1 MAYILD
7 TGAVLRLLA
16 LRGGDDFLR
25 WIEQAGVRPFIAPVT
40 MAAARDSYQGS
51 PDLTAAQRATYE
63 QRFAALLRDLGQ
75 GTEESVIAAE
85 LDFNGSRILSEIMA
99 VVAEHGLDV
108 LPFDLI
114 PAAIA
119 IQHNDVLVAA
129 DDGGAMQRLAAAL
142 PPETGHLT
150 VAPYGPQA

>member
-1 MAYILD
+1 MAYVLD

-16 LRGGDDFLR
+16 LRRGDEFLR

-99 VVAEHGLDV
+99 VVGFFVMLSGTLWGIWWRIEGKVEKAKLRELS
-108 LPFDLI
+108 LI
-114 PAAIA
+114 
-119 IQHNDVLVAA
+119 
-129 DDGGAMQRLAAAL
+129 
-142 PPETGHLT
+142 
-150 VAPYGPQA
+150 

>member
-16 LRGGDDFLR
+16 LRHGDDFLH
-25 WIEQAGVRPFIAPVT
+25 WIEEAGVRPFIASIT

-51 PDLTAAQRATYE
+51 PDLTAAQRGTFE
-63 QRFAALLRDLGQ
+63 LRFAALLRDLSN
-75 GTEESVIAAE
+75 GTEESVIATD
-85 LDFNGSRILSEIMA
+85 LGFNGARILSEIMA
-99 VVAEHGLDV
+99 VVAEQGIDV
-108 LPFDLI
+108 APFDLI

-129 DDGGAMQRLAAAL
+129 DDEGSMQRLAAAL
-142 PPETGHLT
+142 PPEAGHLT
-150 VAPYGPQA
+150 VMAYGTPA